1 MGFVPTSFLG
11 PISISKVVTNGYMP
25 ALPCY
30 IWSGPMYMLLV
41 CRYCKFARHGKKK
54 FKLQIACK
62 FDLLPCLSLQF
73 RFFQFCHQL
82 SCHVHSF
89 CIIFF
94 FFTSKKK
101 RKKRRRKRLNSYL
114 SIRFFS
120 KKKKKKIPSLS

>member
-1 MGFVPTSFLG
+1 
-11 PISISKVVTNGYMP
+11 
-25 ALPCY
+25 
-30 IWSGPMYMLLV
+30 MYMLLV
-41 CRYCKFARHGKKK
+41 CRYCKFTRHGKKK

-94 FFTSKKK
+94 FFFTSKKK
-101 RKKRRRKRLNSYL
+101 KEKKEEEKDSTH
-114 SIRFFS
+114 I
-120 KKKKKKIPSLS
+120 